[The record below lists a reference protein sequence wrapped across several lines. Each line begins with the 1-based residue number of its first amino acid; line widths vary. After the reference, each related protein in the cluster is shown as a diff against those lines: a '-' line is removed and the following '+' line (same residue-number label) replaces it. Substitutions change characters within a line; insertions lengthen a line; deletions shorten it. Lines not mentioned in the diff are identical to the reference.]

1 MYREEVSSMRLA
13 ILSVIG
19 ATALASVP
27 ALAQDHHHQH
37 GAVDFPISCSAA
49 AQEHFGPGLAQ
60 LHHMMYDQARPH
72 FEAAAAADPSCA
84 MAHWGIAMASF
95 QPLWNPT
102 GDAGLDRGRVA
113 VRRAQELGAP
123 TPREQAHIEA
133 VAAFFADPQPAAP
146 DRPSDHQARTRAWM
160 EAMRGVHERHRDDV
174 DAAALYALASVA
186 YAQTQFSPARPPD
199 YSRQQRVGA
208 ILEEYLDE
216 HPEHPG
222 LHHYL
227 IHAYDSPALAA
238 HARRVAE
245 RYDALAPETP
255 HALHMPSHITVRL
268 GDWEA
273 TAELNERSAAAALRQ
288 ADRDPSAMGHYVHA
302 LDYVMYAYLQMG
314 DATNARRTLERVRAV
329 EQVPTPF
336 AFAYGAVAPQVR
348 YYLEQGMW
356 EEAAQLQ
363 PRQPAA
369 VNWDAFPAADA
380 LFHYARGLG
389 AARSGNLDA
398 AEAERARIAERAQAL
413 RDGGD
418 TYWAH
423 LTDALGSAVE
433 AWILYERGDADRA
446 LTMLGEAADLE
457 DSMDKH
463 PITPGEVL
471 PVRELYGEMLLLE
484 GRAADAQRAFEASL
498 ERTPKRRNAL
508 EGLRRAG
515 AGG

>member
-1 MYREEVSSMRLA
+1 MRLA
-13 ILSVIG
+13 ALTIISAAVC
-19 ATALASVP
+19 TAGPV
-27 ALAQDHHHQH
+27 LAQEHHHQH
-37 GAVDFPISCSAA
+37 GTIDFPISCSAQ
-49 AQEHFGPGLAQ
+49 AQAEFNQGLAQ

-72 FEAAAAADPSCA
+72 FEAAAAADATCA
-84 MAHWGIAMASF
+84 MAHWGIAMTSF
-95 QPLWNPT
+95 QPLWHPT
-102 GDAGLDRGRVA
+102 SDDGLDRGRAA
-113 VRRAQELGAP
+113 VQRARQLGAP
-123 TPREQAHIEA
+123 TPREQAHIDG
-133 VAAFFADPQPAAP
+133 VAAFFADPQPPAA
-146 DRPSDHQARTRAWM
+146 DRPADHQARTRAWM
-160 EAMRGVHERHRDDV
+160 EAMRRVHEAHPADA
-174 DAAALYALASVA
+174 DAAALYGLASVA
-186 YAQTQFSPARPPD
+186 YAQTQFSPTQEQD

-227 IHAYDSPALAA
+227 IHAYDSPALAE

-245 RYDALAPETP
+245 RYDDLAPETP

-314 DATNARRTLERVRAV
+314 DVENARRTLDRLHAVERVPA
-329 EQVPTPF
+329 PF
-336 AFAYGAVAPQVR
+336 AFAYGAAAPQAR
-348 YYLEQGMW
+348 YYLEQGLW
-356 EEAAQLQ
+356 EEAARLQ
-363 PRQPAA
+363 PRRPAA
-369 VNWDAFPAADA
+369 VDWDSHAAADA

-389 AARSGNLDA
+389 AARSGDLASADT
-398 AEAERARIAERAQAL
+398 ERARIAGLAGAL

-418 TYWAH
+418 AYWAY

-433 AWILYERGDADRA
+433 AWILYERGETERA
-446 LTMLGEAADLE
+446 LALMREAADLE

-484 GRAADAQRAFEASL
+484 GRAADAARAFEASL
-498 ERTPKRRNAL
+498 ERTPNRRNAL
-508 EGLRRAG
+508 DGLQRAR
-515 AGG
+515 GGG